1 MAFGRGST
9 GRTALKNLK
18 EQLAMEQA
26 TSNPTAGSPVFVKGG
41 MKDTRWP
48 ASYGWVKMRHNVE
61 GIEIHYVR
69 NTLVP
74 VKSMTSSS
82 LIKDLR

>member
-41 MKDTRWP
+41 MKVLDGRRVMV
-48 ASYGWVKMRHNVE
+48 G
-61 GIEIHYVR
+61 
-69 NTLVP
+69 
-74 VKSMTSSS
+74 
-82 LIKDLR
+82 LR